1 MIRKRLTLILIAIVC
16 LLNGCAAPSVPATT
30 PKPSESTPKPYE
42 PEEEYMDIY
51 YDDRV
56 NINVLIGGIAE
67 TVEIK
72 DQVVTSKK
80 TGTNDLDTNVIEFDE
95 KNFRIIATGTGT
107 ATLVVDGKE
116 YYIRV
121 NPAPIT
127 VVVITGHSMG
137 SGSKGNADESV
148 VCEAGQAY
156 NTTLTINAETYGNN
170 WKDDLKGSTL
180 GYTSS
185 DRVLNIDAITKDA
198 DKAKGARGV
207 NSGLAYQW
215 NKLTGEKI
223 WVINCAVGGSCVNQ
237 WQPGQKWA
245 EYTLEAMNYFAN
257 ILKNEVEAGHY
268 EYRMTSMINF
278 STSNFGYQKV
288 EFDDEKL
295 TKWHDDMWKFFS
307 EGVTVDIDGDGQ
319 NDGITSIG
327 YVPDWTRA
335 RTAYSY
341 DAPLIYF
348 RAMSK
353 KYPNVFLASDYPRY
367 WRTDAGVAR
376 SFPKINY
383 SVQNGS
389 SLIRPTTSDQIYAD
403 TNGHYFQVAYNA
415 QGFEI
420 AKTLYGY
427 INKTFKVEKI
437 EFYDITDGG
446 KPTNVENSIT
456 VKKGERHQFVIISDN
471 FAASDIS
478 VDVSSNLKLE
488 RLFYITAVEAG
499 EGTITV
505 RQGDTVLKTVK
516 VIVE

>member
-1 MIRKRLTLILIAIVC
+1 
-16 LLNGCAAPSVPATT
+16 
-30 PKPSESTPKPYE
+30 
-42 PEEEYMDIY
+42 MDIY
-51 YDDRV
+51 YDDR
-56 NINVLIGGIAE
+56 INLNELIGGIAE

-72 DQVVTSKK
+72 DQVVTSNAVYSDKK
-80 TGTNDLDTNVIEFDE
+80 DENVLVFDQS
-95 KNFRIIATGTGT
+95 KFRVIAAGTGT

-121 NPAPIT
+121 SPAPIS
-127 VVVITGHSMG
+127 VVIITGHSMG
-137 SGSKGNADESV
+137 SGSKGNAEESV

-268 EYRMTSMINF
+268 EYRTTSMINF

-420 AKTLYGY
+420 ANALYGY
-427 INKTFKVEKI
+427 VNKTHKVEAF

-446 KPTNVENSIT
+446 NPVAVKDSIT
-456 VKKGERHQFVIISDN
+456 LKLGKRYQFVLISDS
-471 FAASDIS
+471 FAASDIDI
-478 VDVSSNLKLE
+478 DVSDNLGLE
-488 RLFYITAVEAG
+488 NLFYITAKAKG
-499 EGTITV
+499 NGTITIK
-505 RQGDTVLKTVK
+505 QGDRVIKTVN
-516 VIVE
+516 VEVN